1 MVKCFSYQYED
12 SSSSLQN
19 PHKRQVQSHIIIIPV
34 MGKQQLWI
42 LGSTGLTDKC
52 QVWGENL
59 SQKTTVKE
67 TPTVDL

>member
-1 MVKCFSYQYED
+1 
-12 SSSSLQN
+12 
-19 PHKRQVQSHIIIIPV
+19 

-42 LGSTGLTDKC
+42 LESTGLTDKC